1 MAYSPAL
8 SDTIGALFDRGIP
21 LRVACRN
28 CGHVHDW
35 DAASL
40 LRRHGRAK
48 RWWEAKVLCMRCES
62 YGNDLQMTPLVQR
75 LRIAA

>member
-1 MAYSPAL
+1 MAFKF
-8 SDTIGALFDRGIP
+8 SDSLGLLVDRGIP

-35 DAASL
+35 DAAAL
-40 LRRHGRAK
+40 LRRHGRSK
-48 RWWEAKVLCMRCES
+48 CWWEAKVQCMRCDS
-62 YGNDLQMTPLVQR
+62 HGNDLQVTPLVQR

>member
-1 MAYSPAL
+1 MAPL
-8 SDTIGALFDRGIP
+8 SSDSLGVLFDRGIP

-28 CGHVHDW
+28 CGHVQDW
-35 DAASL
+35 DAAAL

-48 RWWEAKVLCMRCES
+48 RWWEAKVLCTRCQS
-62 YGNDLQMTPLVQR
+62 YGTDLQVTPLIQR

>member
-1 MAYSPAL
+1 MATSSFDSL
-8 SDTIGALFDRGIP
+8 GVLFDRGIP

-40 LRRHGRAK
+40 LRRHGRNK
-48 RWWEAKVLCMRCES
+48 RWWEAKVLCTRCES
-62 YGNDLQMTPLVQR
+62 YGNDLQVTPLIQR

>member
-1 MAYSPAL
+1 MPVSLAATS
-8 SDTIGALFDRGIP
+8 TIGALFDRGIA

-35 DAASL
+35 NAATL

-48 RWWEAKVLCMRCES
+48 RWWEAKVLCTNCES
-62 YGNDLQMTPLVQR
+62 HGSDLQVAPLIQR

>member
-1 MAYSPAL
+1 MPVSPAAAT
-8 SDTIGALFDRGIP
+8 TIGALFDRGIH

-35 DAASL
+35 NPAML

-48 RWWEAKVLCMRCES
+48 RWWEAKVLCTKCES
-62 YGNDLQMTPLVQR
+62 YGADLQVAPLIQR

>member
-1 MAYSPAL
+1 MAFSPTVPD
-8 SDTIGALFDRGIP
+8 SIGALFDRGIP

-35 DAASL
+35 NAATL
-40 LRRHGRAK
+40 LRRHGRNK
-48 RWWEAKVLCMRCES
+48 RWAEAKVLCTQCES
-62 YGNDLQMTPLVQR
+62 YGNDLQVAPLIQR